1 MATSSD
7 RVVDALRSDILSG
20 RHAAGQRLGEV
31 ELAGELGTSRT
42 PVREALRRLSAEGL
56 VELTANRGAR
66 VAEPSAADLDAV
78 FVLRAHAEGVAAR
91 TAALNASPDDVAEL
105 GRLAR
110 AVATA
115 ARPGDGAPDLDA
127 VYRYNREFH
136 DLLLALAGSASLTA
150 VVGGLVHSTILMRT
164 YRAFDADA
172 MHRSVEHHLELVAAV
187 QAGDPDWAESVMRSH
202 LYSARA
208 ALLGSRRAADA
219 PRREPHVEQHRQ
231 QHPEEHPARPTGV
244 PRHGDL
250 TAEESA

>member
-1 MATSSD
+1 MGTSSD
-7 RVVDALRSDILSG
+7 RVLDTLRADILSG
-20 RHAAGQRLGEV
+20 RHAAGRRLGEV

-42 PVREALRRLSAEGL
+42 PVREALRRLTAEGL

-66 VAEPSAADLDAV
+66 VVEPSAADLDNV

-91 TAALNASPDDVAEL
+91 TAALTASIEDVAEL

-110 AVATA
+110 AVAVA
-115 ARPGDGAPDLDA
+115 ARPGEGAPPDLDG
-127 VYRYNREFH
+127 VYRHNREFH
-136 DLLLALAGSASLTA
+136 DLLLRLAGSASLSA

-208 ALLGSRRAADA
+208 ALLG
-219 PRREPHVEQHRQ
+219 PRRVAAPHPPH
-231 QHPEEHPARPTGV
+231 HTGV
-244 PRHGDL
+244 RRDKDL
-250 TAEESA
+250 HDDNRESA